1 LARNRDGIVDGCVQ
15 RDVGDRRIWG
25 LRRRGEMTD
34 KLTQALVKALI
45 AVDTPTICNAIEI
58 VEGRRASG
66 GFTRQPVVAAF
77 PALPPILGFAR
88 TATIAAAAPS
98 NIPAQ
103 EQKAL
108 KVAYYRQFE
117 ATEPVIAVIEDT
129 DDQPG
134 IGAMWGEVN
143 SAIHKGLGVQGA
155 LTNGSIRDLDMLAPG
170 FQLLA
175 GMLGPSHAHVH
186 VAAVGVPVTVFG
198 LRIHPGDLIHADKH
212 GAVIIPPGMAK
223 ALPAAIELCNRQE
236 APILRAARAPGFS
249 VDKLLAAW
257 GEADDIH

>member
-1 LARNRDGIVDGCVQ
+1 MKQDQL
-15 RDVGDRRIWG
+15 
-25 LRRRGEMTD
+25 TP
-34 KLTQALVKALI
+34 KLIGALT

-58 VEGRRASG
+58 VEGRRATS

-77 PALPPILGFAR
+77 PTLPPILGFAR
-88 TATIAAAAPS
+88 TATISAAAPS
-98 NIPAQ
+98 TLPGK

-108 KVAYYRQFE
+108 RIAYYRQLE
-117 ATEPVIAVIEDT
+117 ASEPVITVIEDT
-129 DDQPG
+129 DDRRG

-143 SAIHKGLGVQGA
+143 SAIHKGLGVVGG

-175 GMLGPSHAHVH
+175 GSIGPSHAHVH
-186 VAAVGVPVTVFG
+186 VTAIGIPVTVFG
-198 LRIHPGDLIHADKH
+198 LKIRPGDLIHADKH

-223 ALPAAIELCNRQE
+223 DLPQAIELNQRQE
-236 APILRAARAPGFS
+236 APILKAARAPGFS
-249 VDKLLAAW
+249 VDKLIAAW

>member
-1 LARNRDGIVDGCVQ
+1 VKHDQL
-15 RDVGDRRIWG
+15 
-25 LRRRGEMTD
+25 TP
-34 KLTQALVKALI
+34 KLIAALT
-45 AVDTPTICNAIEI
+45 AVDTPTICNALEI
-58 VEGRRASG
+58 VEGRRATS

-88 TATIAAAAPS
+88 TATISAAAPS
-98 NIPAQ
+98 TLLGK

-108 KVAYYRQFE
+108 RIAYYRQLE
-117 ATEPVIAVIEDT
+117 ASEPVITFIEDT
-129 DDQPG
+129 DDTRG

-143 SAIHKGLGVQGA
+143 SAIHKGLGVVGG

-175 GMLGPSHAHVH
+175 GSIGPSHAHVH
-186 VAAVGVPVTVFG
+186 VTAIGIPVTVFG
-198 LRIHPGDLIHADKH
+198 LKVHPGDLIHADRH

-223 ALPAAIELCNRQE
+223 DLPQAIDLGQRQE
-236 APILRAARAPGFS
+236 APILKAARAPGFN
-249 VDKLLAAW
+249 VDKLVAAW